1 MEAGRKSEP
10 LIKVLEKWG
19 EKALNANDPDF
30 QTWRFPNVDQLRAF
44 TEFTGSAM
52 DRGALTASMSASVS
66 ASVSASAY
74 ASATGSV
81 KKRRRTKRRFHSN
94 DAQEGKDEW
103 YLKWPLTLENINDYS
118 QRRNK
123 AYLRALD
130 LKGSNDPKARTH
142 FKKVLTEFV
151 QKAGGECARPITA
164 PNGIAWSEW
173 FTHQ

>member
-44 TEFTGSAM
+44 TEFTG
-52 DRGALTASMSASVS
+52 
-66 ASVSASAY
+66 
-74 ASATGSV
+74 
-81 KKRRRTKRRFHSN
+81 
-94 DAQEGKDEW
+94 
-103 YLKWPLTLENINDYS
+103 
-118 QRRNK
+118 
-123 AYLRALD
+123 
-130 LKGSNDPKARTH
+130 RTH

-164 PNGIAWSEW
+164 PNGLAWSEW
-173 FTHQ
+173 FTDQQ